1 MASMMLSCIGIA
13 LGMIG
18 FGWIPCRSFQW
29 TQVIMDQAHEL
40 PDSDLALTWLISK
53 FFNQIL
59 KTFPGSKGIT

>member
-1 MASMMLSCIGIA
+1 
-13 LGMIG
+13 
-18 FGWIPCRSFQW
+18 
-29 TQVIMDQAHEL
+29 MDQAHEL